1 MLSDPI
7 VQEILID
14 ITDDDKNS
22 FSIIESILNGNTN
35 DLEIAEKT
43 DIKLNTVRKVLY
55 KLYDAGLATYK
66 KSNDPETKKFIY
78 NWRFDQEKVTDIINQ
93 KIEKFSEDIDKSIEY
108 EEENMF
114 FACKDNGHRYKF
126 EEASENNF
134 TCPKCGESLEYQD
147 NTAIISELLKKKDE
161 SVSIDKSKWK

>member
-1 MLSDPI
+1 M
-7 VQEILID
+7 D

-78 NWRFDQEKVTDIINQ
+78 NWKFDQEKVSDIIN
-93 KIEKFSEDIDKSIEY
+93 KKYEKFSEDIDKSIEY
-108 EEENMF
+108 EEQNMF
-114 FACKDNGHRYKF
+114 FACSDNEHRYKF

-134 TCPKCGESLEYQD
+134 TCPECGKSLEYQD

-161 SVSIDKSKWK
+161 SVSMEKSTWKY